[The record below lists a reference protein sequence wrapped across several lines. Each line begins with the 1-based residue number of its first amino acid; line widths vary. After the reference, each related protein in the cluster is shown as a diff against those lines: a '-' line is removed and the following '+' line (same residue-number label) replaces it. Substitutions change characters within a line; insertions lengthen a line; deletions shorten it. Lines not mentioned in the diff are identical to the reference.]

1 MHPIASNRARL
12 GWLRSGLKGERWA
25 SVSDW
30 ELKRQAPSYS
40 VDTARRWRALDPG
53 SDLYWI
59 LGSDQWVTLSRWKD
73 YRKLAQMVKF
83 LVFPRPEIA
92 QPHVGMKMKP
102 IALRFDISA
111 TTIRNRLRSRLSV
124 RGLVL
129 RPVEKSLLKCRF
141 YR

>member
-1 MHPIASNRARL
+1 M
-12 GWLRSGLKGERWA
+12 GWLRAGLRGEKWA
-25 SVSDW
+25 RVSSW
-30 ELKRQAPSYS
+30 EVVRQGPSYS
-40 VDTARRWRALDPG
+40 VDTARHWKTLEPG

-92 QPHVGMKMKP
+92 QPRVGMKMKP

-111 TTIRNRLRSRLSV
+111 TSIRNRLQGRLSV

-129 RPVEKSLLKCRF
+129 RPVEKSLLKSRF

>member
-1 MHPIASNRARL
+1 M
-12 GWLRSGLKGERWA
+12 
-25 SVSDW
+25 D
-30 ELKRQAPSYS
+30 PS
-40 VDTARRWRALDPG
+40 
-53 SDLYWI
+53 SDLHWI
-59 LGSDQWVTLSRWKD
+59 LGSDQWVTLHRWKD

-92 QPHVGMKMKP
+92 QPRVGMKMKP

-111 TTIRNRLRSRLSV
+111 TSIRNRLRGRLSV

-129 RPVEKSLLKCRF
+129 RPVEESILKCRF

>member
-25 SVSDW
+25 GVSDW
-30 ELKRQAPSYS
+30 EVKRQAPSYS
-40 VDTARRWRALDPG
+40 VDTARHWKAMNPG

-59 LGSDQWVTLSRWKD
+59 LGSDQWVTLPRWKD
-73 YRKLAQMVKF
+73 YRILAQMVKF

-111 TTIRNRLRSRLSV
+111 TTIRKRLRGRLSV

-129 RPVEKSLLKCRF
+129 CPVEKSLMKCRF